1 MKTFLLP
8 GIAVLALAGVGVGMS
23 SQKGDCA
30 ACPKQA
36 MAQTAV
42 AAYGTDGK
50 ECGPCDKSAKP
61 AATSQIAATTMN
73 DAKSCASKKDCGDCG
88 DKTKEKPATAATM
101 TTASVR

>member
-23 SQKGDCA
+23 TQKADCA

-36 MAQTAV
+36 MSQTAV

-50 ECGPCDKSAKP
+50 DCGPCDKGAKP
-61 AATSQIAATTMN
+61 AANNQIAATSMK

-88 DKTKEKPATAATM
+88 DKTKEKPGTSATM